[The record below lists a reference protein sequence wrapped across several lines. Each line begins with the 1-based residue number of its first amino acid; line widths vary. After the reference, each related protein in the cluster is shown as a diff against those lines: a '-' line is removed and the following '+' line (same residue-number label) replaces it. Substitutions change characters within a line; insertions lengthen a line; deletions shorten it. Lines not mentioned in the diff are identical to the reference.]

1 LLCGC
6 GGCLRVDKEVSVTTV
21 PTVPAGEIVEYGD
34 TVLPYVVAFLGA
46 AVTLITAWWVRTTR
60 KTLTPNGDKSLD
72 DGGSIFD
79 AINRIE
85 KAQEVTR
92 EEARL
97 TRESTALLNRRLLRT
112 EEKVDQL
119 VAEITTSTPKKA
131 APRKQAPRKAT
142 S

>member
-1 LLCGC
+1 
-6 GGCLRVDKEVSVTTV
+6 V
-21 PTVPAGEIVEYGD
+21 PPVNPGEIVEYGD
-34 TVLPYVVAFLGA
+34 TVFPYVAAFLGA
-46 AVTLITAWWVRTTR
+46 TVTLVTAWWVRNTR

-85 KAQEVTR
+85 KAQDATR

-97 TRESTALLNRRLLRT
+97 TRESTAMLNRRLLRT

-119 VAEITTSTPKKA
+119 VAEITTKA
-131 APRKQAPRKAT
+131 PPRKQAPRRRT
-142 S
+142 Q